1 MTLKQV
7 ALTAAIALAVVIA
20 TNKVS
25 ALRRI
30 VS

>member
-1 MTLKQV
+1 MTIKQV
-7 ALTAAIALAVVIA
+7 ALTAIIALAVVIA